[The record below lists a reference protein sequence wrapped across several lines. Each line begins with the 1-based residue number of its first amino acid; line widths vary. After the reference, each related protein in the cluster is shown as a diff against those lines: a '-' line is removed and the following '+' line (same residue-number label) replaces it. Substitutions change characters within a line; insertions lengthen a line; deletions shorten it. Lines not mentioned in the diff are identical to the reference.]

1 MTQTTQI
8 IQLSFGPS
16 EDQYIDK
23 MQSKMQSSDQQET
36 VEKNSCGITRRVL
49 PLEQTWV
56 GLRMGRHAIERTMN
70 HESSNHHVLKDQDY
84 AFKTTL

>member
-36 VEKNSCGITRRVL
+36 VEK
-49 PLEQTWV
+49 
-56 GLRMGRHAIERTMN
+56 
-70 HESSNHHVLKDQDY
+70 K
-84 AFKTTL
+84 